1 MPERIIQGLTA
12 GEGIAIGKVTVL
24 DRNRRK
30 VVPRSVSSS
39 QVKHHKKLFTKA
51 KDQLVEELDGMLSH
65 LDKTSAAI
73 IESQKQIIMDPEMNR
88 KVFAIIE
95 EEKLSVDYAVYST
108 FCSFIERLKESGSE
122 LFQQRIVDLEDLRDR
137 LVDRVCDDQR
147 LPPNLK
153 GRILVTRELSPTEL
167 IAMYENGI
175 SGLVMEKG
183 GVTSHAALIA
193 QSLGIP
199 CIVNA
204 KHAIDQVESE
214 KAILDGREGI
224 LILEPTKEE
233 LTEYKALLTKLKR
246 KRKRLQKNVK
256 EPSQTRSGTPF
267 TLLANL
273 EFTSEIEQIRLFN
286 AAGIGLV
293 RTEGLLFSNRS
304 TQEDQEQFYQEILSG
319 VEGPVVVRLF
329 DVGGDKLLSARTP
342 DEANPFL
349 GWRGIRMLLDEE
361 DLLKTQLRA
370 LLKVAGNN
378 PGRIRILAPMISIE
392 QEIIQL
398 KRVIRQVEVELKE
411 QKIRLEQHIPLGIMI
426 EVPSAALIAD
436 RLGKHADFLSI
447 GTNDLTQYTL
457 AVDRGNERI
466 CNLYQ
471 QHHPAIW
478 ELIQIA
484 VKAAKLNDIEI
495 SVCGELAGDVLGA
508 CGLIGLGIRDLS
520 MSPSY
525 IPRVKEELI
534 AHTDAEFEELAQIIL
549 KASSTEQIKQAF
561 EDWKACP

>member
-12 GEGIAIGKVTVL
+12 GEGIAIGKVSVL
-24 DRNRRK
+24 DRNKRK
-30 VVPRSVSSS
+30 VVPRSISSLK
-39 QVKHHKKLFTKA
+39 VKHHKKVFAKA
-51 KDQLVEELDGMLSH
+51 NEQLVEELDGMLTH

-73 IESQKQIIMDPEMNR
+73 IEAQKQIIMDPEMKR
-88 KVFAIIE
+88 KVFTLIE

-108 FCSFIERLKESGSE
+108 FCTFIERLKESGSE

-137 LVDRVCDDQR
+137 LVDLVCDDQKS
-147 LPPNLK
+147 PSNLK
-153 GRILVTRELSPTEL
+153 GSILVTRELSPTEL

-204 KHAIDQVESE
+204 KHAIDQADSE

-224 LILEPTKEE
+224 LILEPTREE
-233 LTEYKALLTKLKR
+233 LAEYKARLTKLKR
-246 KRKRLQKNVK
+246 KRKRLLKNAK
-256 EPSQTRSGTPF
+256 EPSQTRSGTSF
-267 TLLANL
+267 KLFANL
-273 EFTSEIEQIRLFN
+273 EFASEIEQVKLFN
-286 AAGIGLV
+286 AAGVGLV
-293 RTEGLLFSNRS
+293 RTEGLLFSDRS
-304 TQEDQEQFYQEILSG
+304 DEEDQEQFYREILAG

-329 DVGGDKLLSARTP
+329 DVGGDKLNARIP
-342 DEANPFL
+342 EEKNPFL

-361 DLLKTQLRA
+361 KLLKSQLRA
-370 LLKVAGNN
+370 LLKVAGDH
-378 PGRIRILAPMISIE
+378 PGRIRILAPMISVE
-392 QEIIQL
+392 QEVAKL
-398 KRVIRQVEVELKE
+398 KSVIRQVEEELKE
-411 QKIRLEQHIPLGIMI
+411 EKVKLDEDIPLGIMI

-436 RLGKHADFLSI
+436 RLGKHADFFSI

-466 CNLYQ
+466 CTLYQ
-471 QHHPAIW
+471 HHHPAVW
-478 ELIQIA
+478 ELIRIT
-484 VKAAKLNDIEI
+484 VKAAELNDIGI
-495 SVCGELAGDVLGA
+495 SVCGELAGDILGA

-534 AHTDAEFEELAQIIL
+534 AHTDAEFEELAQLIL
-549 KASSTEQIKQAF
+549 NASTTEQIKEAF
-561 EDWKACP
+561 EEWRKHS